1 MIHSDL
7 INNGSCF
14 RRRRSY
20 KASRVLIL
28 SLKTEFFF
36 YLNNGTTKKTSHWK
50 KFQYYNAP
58 KFWKLYT
65 QQLDRFLNNNF
76 ICKCMLLISP
86 YTWSL
91 KQTHVNKI
99 KIYIIRFSSTFLEK
113 QFTVSEGRSEF
124 YKKAVVF
131 TASASGA
138 TSLRLNIL
146 KGKSVFLLSLTRL
159 TWSHPGNR

>member
-1 MIHSDL
+1 MV
-7 INNGSCF
+7 
-14 RRRRSY
+14 
-20 KASRVLIL
+20 RVLEDASPIKHRV
-28 SLKTEFFF
+28 KTEFFF
-36 YLNNGTTKKTSHWK
+36 FFFFNNGTIKKTWHWK
-50 KFQYYNAP
+50 KFHCYNAP

-65 QQLDRFLNNNF
+65 QQLDRFLTNNF
-76 ICKCMLLISP
+76 ICKCMLLISL

-99 KIYIIRFSSTFLEK
+99 KIYIIRFSSTFLKK
-113 QFTVSEGRSEF
+113 QFTVSAGRSEF

-131 TASASGA
+131 IASGE

-146 KGKSVFLLSLTRL
+146 KAKSVFLLSLTRL